1 MGSMGVKLVLVS
13 LVFGSMVACSPK
25 STYENFIADQGYIP
39 FQQPLAD
46 VGVGALLAGSPDQ
59 LRIISPA
66 KTCFPTSYNGTS
78 TELYQSVATQ
88 LPEISKKMSISAG
101 MDANFLAASGTPL
114 FKLKTS
120 YTQLKTL
127 DVHIDGAS
135 IEYLDEIAFGM
146 WVYSGMSEAC
156 RTYLQSGGSFIRQAL
171 RVDKMEFQFKNS
183 KGGLIAINTDKIK
196 EIMDF
201 EVNVQ
206 WEIVDQYTMSITSPK
221 YVGYHLA
228 KVNPQSP
235 GSIAYIASDLTKKGE
250 FNFKAVQSYNNI
262 QGLMSS
268 Y

>member
-1 MGSMGVKLVLVS
+1 MFLDSRILLMGLVMGGL
-13 LVFGSMVACSPK
+13 VACSPK
-25 STYENFIADQGYIP
+25 TTYENFISDQGYIP
-39 FQQPLAD
+39 FQQPLSQ

-59 LRIISPA
+59 LRIISPS
-66 KTCFPTSYNGTS
+66 KTCFPTAYNGADTQ
-78 TELYQSVATQ
+78 LYQSVDAQ

-114 FKLKTS
+114 FRLKTS

-156 RTYLQSGGSFIRQAL
+156 RAYLQNGGSFIRQAL
-171 RVDKMEFQFKNS
+171 RVDKMLFQFKNS

-201 EVNVQ
+201 EVDVK
-206 WEIVDQYTMSITSPK
+206 WEIVDNYTMSITSPK

-250 FNFKAVQSYNNI
+250 FDFKPVQSYTSYE
-262 QGLMSS
+262 GLMSS

>member
-1 MGSMGVKLVLVS
+1 MFLDSRILVVG
-13 LVFGSMVACSPK
+13 LVFGSLVACSPK
-25 STYENFIADQGYIP
+25 TTYENFISDQGYIP

-66 KTCFPTSYNGTS
+66 KTCFPATYNGGDTMLHQS
-78 TELYQSVATQ
+78 TATQ

-101 MDANFLAASGTPL
+101 MDANIIAGNGTPL

-120 YTQLKTL
+120 YKHLKTL
-127 DVHIDGAS
+127 EVHIDGAS
-135 IEYLDEIAFGM
+135 IEYLDEIAFAM
-146 WVYSGMSEAC
+146 WAYSGMPEAC
-156 RTYLQSGGSFIRQAL
+156 RSYLMNGGSFIRQAL
-171 RVDKMEFQFKNS
+171 RVDKMYFQFKNE

-201 EVNVQ
+201 EVNVT
-206 WEIVDQYTMSITSPK
+206 WEIVDSYTMSITSPK

-228 KVNPQSP
+228 KVNPQDP
-235 GSIAYIASDLTKKGE
+235 GSIAYIASDVTKKGQ
-250 FNFKAVQSYNNI
+250 FDFKPVQSYTNY